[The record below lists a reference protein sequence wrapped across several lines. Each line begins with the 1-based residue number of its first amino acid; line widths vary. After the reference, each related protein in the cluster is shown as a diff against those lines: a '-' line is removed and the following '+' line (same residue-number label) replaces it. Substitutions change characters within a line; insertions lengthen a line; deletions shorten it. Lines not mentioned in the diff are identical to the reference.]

1 MFTLL
6 LYQLLVIISPAFHV
20 DQQFNKLP
28 SEENQKLI
36 QVSSNGKAFFC
47 YQSRLF
53 ASSSGSLCHIQ
64 DTTSILRH
72 FKMIFMVRVALPV
85 INLTGALY
93 ATNLQWRS
101 KAAFCFCDLDAVL
114 TNWIAVAVRAKGF
127 LLLTSLPGVLHH
139 PMEGFPPA
147 ATTIV
152 PKHLE
157 VTTTPNLT

>member
-1 MFTLL
+1 MSINIIQQAAFLGESKADPGIVEWKSFLL
-6 LYQLLVIISPAFHV
+6 F
-20 DQQFNKLP
+20 
-28 SEENQKLI
+28 
-36 QVSSNGKAFFC
+36 

-85 INLTGALY
+85 IDLTGTLY
-93 ATNLQWRS
+93 AINLHWRS
-101 KAAFCFCDLDAVL
+101 KATFCVCDLDSVL
-114 TNWIAVAVRAKGF
+114 TNWIAVDVRAKGF

-139 PMEGFPPA
+139 PMEGFPLA

-157 VTTTPNLT
+157 VTTTLNLT